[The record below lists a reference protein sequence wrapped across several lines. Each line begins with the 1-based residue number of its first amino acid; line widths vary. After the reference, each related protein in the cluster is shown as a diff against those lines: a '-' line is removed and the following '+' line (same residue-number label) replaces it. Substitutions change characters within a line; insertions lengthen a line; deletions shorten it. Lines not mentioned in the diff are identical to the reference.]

1 MNNLQEFQKDTYVQ
15 IVESLLDEIVKY
27 VLLRNNLLSFVVEKI
42 AEYCYKQKYTGIT
55 LENTLRL
62 PLPTMIDWSDEELPI
77 ITTIYNQCEILK
89 NI

>member
-1 MNNLQEFQKDTYVQ
+1 MSNLQEFQKDTYVQ

-42 AEYCYKQKYTGIT
+42 AEYCYKQKYTGIN

-62 PLPTMIDWSDEELPI
+62 SLPTMIDWSDEELPI